1 MLLLLF
7 FLASLSAAGQWYA
20 GGSAGIATLSG
31 DGAANVTATAAA
43 TAQYQPRIG
52 LAAQAFTGR
61 TFGNYFAT
69 QGAFSWNRNQL
80 TFIGLD
86 NSAAAFAFEQQRRS
100 QQFTLGIDGLIYFR
114 KRGERLRPYVSGGV
128 GWLRVSSSAATLRNA
143 SGAPPLPAARFI
155 AHKPYWRTAVGL
167 DVTLKH
173 RWRFRYTF
181 WETVSTNPFG
191 AELRPQGRA
200 LLLNFHNQFG
210 LLREF

>member
-7 FLASLSAAGQWYA
+7 FLASGSAAGQWYA

-31 DGAANVTATAAA
+31 DGAASVTSTAAA

-61 TFGNYFAT
+61 TIGNYLAA
-69 QGAFSWNRNQL
+69 QAAFSWNRNQL
-80 TFIGLD
+80 TFVGLD
-86 NSAAAFAFEQQRRS
+86 NSAAAFSFEQQRRS
-100 QQFTLGIDGLIYFR
+100 QQFTLGLDGLIYFR
-114 KRGERLRPYVSGGV
+114 KRGERLRPYVSGGA
-128 GWLRVSSSAATLRNA
+128 GWLRASSSAAALLNA
-143 SGAPPLPAARFI
+143 SGTPPLPAAQFA

-167 DVTLKH
+167 DVTLKS

-181 WETVSTNPFG
+181 WETVCTNPFG